1 MAGGSP
7 ANFLD
12 IGGGADANVMAN
24 ALEVI
29 NTDPNVRSIL
39 INIFGG
45 ITRGDEVANGIV
57 QALERV
63 QIKSPIVIRIDG
75 TNAEQGR
82 AILEAHASERLT
94 SQPTMLEAARKAVEL
109 ARMAEVRR

>member
-1 MAGGSP
+1 
-7 ANFLD
+7 
-12 IGGGADANVMAN
+12 MAN

-29 NTDPNVRSIL
+29 NTDPNVRSIF

-45 ITRGDEVANGIV
+45 ITHGDEVANGIV

-63 QIKSPIVIRIDG
+63 DIKSPIVIRIDG

-82 AILEAHASERLT
+82 EILSRHASSRLI
-94 SQPTMLEAARKAVEL
+94 SQPTMLDAARKAVEL
-109 ARMAEVRR
+109 AKGAEVHA